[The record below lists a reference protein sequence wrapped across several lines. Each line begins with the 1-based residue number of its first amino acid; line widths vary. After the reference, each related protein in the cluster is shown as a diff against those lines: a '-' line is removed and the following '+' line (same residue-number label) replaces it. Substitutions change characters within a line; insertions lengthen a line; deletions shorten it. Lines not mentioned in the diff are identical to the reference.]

1 MTVFSPG
8 QFVAEA
14 LSGHNDVSR
23 AEPLDD
29 RVVEVHRKR
38 EPSFIVG
45 VVSAALIVRA
55 TIGELAD
62 DNRIEFICNI
72 PREAA
77 WTGEAIGLV
86 HQRRIAFGGIGD
98 LFAATGRKSPV
109 RDFVR
114 SEFEFIE
121 RIFDQHSAVAQV
133 ERVYDRVYRLHRLA
147 LPPVTVALIKEY
159 DLTADHIRAAWKRY
173 GPFTDVLA
181 NNPNCRCTAEAYEAA
196 KQLKAKL
203 LPLRQFM
210 GRLNSR

>member
-1 MTVFSPG
+1 MTVSTPG

-14 LSGHNDVSR
+14 VSSHTHVSR
-23 AEPLDD
+23 AEFLDGQ
-29 RVVEVHRKR
+29 VVEIYRKQD
-38 EPSFIVG
+38 PSFIVG
-45 VVSAALIVRA
+45 VVSVALVERA
-55 TIGELAD
+55 TIEELAD

-86 HQRRIAFGGIGD
+86 RQHRIAFGGIGD
-98 LFAATGRKSPV
+98 LFAATGSKGPV

-121 RIFDQHSAVAQV
+121 RIFDQHSAIARV
-133 ERVYDRVYRLHRLA
+133 ERAYDRVYRLHRLT
-147 LPPVTVALIKEY
+147 LPPVTVALINEY
-159 DLTADHIRAAWKRY
+159 DLTADHTRTAWQRY

-181 NNPNCRCTAEAYEAA
+181 NNPNCRCTAEAKEAA
-196 KQLKAKL
+196 KQLKVKL

>member
-1 MTVFSPG
+1 MTVSSPG

-14 LSGHNDVSR
+14 LSRHTDVSR

-38 EPSFIVG
+38 DPSFIVG
-45 VVSAALIVRA
+45 VVSVTLVERA
-55 TIGELAD
+55 TIEELVD
-62 DNRIEFICNI
+62 DNRVEFICNI

-77 WTGEAIGLV
+77 WTGEAIALIR
-86 HQRRIAFGGIGD
+86 QRRIAFGGIRD
-98 LFAATGRKSPV
+98 LFAATSRKGPV

-121 RIFDQHSAVAQV
+121 RIFDQHSAVARV

-147 LPPVTVALIKEY
+147 LPAVTVALINEY
-159 DLTADHIRAAWKRY
+159 DLTADHIRTAWQRY

-181 NNPNCRCTAEAYEAA
+181 NNPNCRYTAEATEAA
-196 KQLKAKL
+196 KQLKVKL
-203 LPLRQFM
+203 LPLRRFM

>member
-1 MTVFSPG
+1 MTVISPG

-14 LSGHNDVSR
+14 LGRHTDVTR

-29 RVVEVHRKR
+29 RVVEIHR
-38 EPSFIVG
+38 EQDPSFIAG
-45 VVSAALIVRA
+45 VVSAALVERA
-55 TIGELAD
+55 TIEELAD

-77 WTGEAIGLV
+77 WTGEAVGLV
-86 HQRRIAFGGIGD
+86 RQRRIAFGGIGD

-121 RIFDQHSAVAQV
+121 RIFDQHSAIARV

-147 LPPVTVALIKEY
+147 LPPVTVALINEY
-159 DLTADHIRAAWKRY
+159 DLTADHIRTAWQRY

-181 NNPNCRCTAEAYEAA
+181 NNPNCRCTAEAKEAA
-196 KQLKAKL
+196 KQLKVKL

-210 GRLNSR
+210 GRLNSQ